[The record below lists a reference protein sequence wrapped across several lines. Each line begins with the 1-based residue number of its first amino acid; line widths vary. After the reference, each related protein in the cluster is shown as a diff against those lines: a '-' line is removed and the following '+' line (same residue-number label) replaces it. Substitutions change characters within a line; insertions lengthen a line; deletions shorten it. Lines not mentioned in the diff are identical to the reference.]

1 METLNKGQVKAM
13 KVLKSGKNVFLSGE
27 AGTGKSYVLNQ
38 FIKESRKKNILVC
51 APTGIAA
58 INVHGSTLHRVFKV
72 PIEPISPWKNPIKTS
87 DAVQEADI
95 IIIDEISM
103 CRFDCFEYVAKAIRL
118 AEREMQSKINKKA
131 AVMGVTPNKTAT
143 KQLIVVGDFFQL
155 PPVITEKDRTVLE
168 KYWGKEFN
176 VGDGFAFQAPM
187 WNDFDFVTI
196 VLDEVMRQKNL
207 DFVTN
212 LNKVRCGDGTALAW
226 FNEKAAKQ
234 KQKGI
239 YLCTTNK
246 AAASLNAVE
255 AGRLK
260 GKSKIYR
267 ASISGTVTPSDKMT
281 DDELELKVGMQ
292 VMSLVNDPNNRYQNG
307 SIGTVKSLGVR
318 SATVQFD
325 ELVEMEPFR
334 WEIIDYKIIET
345 EDKSK
350 NKVEKVVTGS
360 FEQIPLKI
368 AYAITIHK
376 SQGQTYDAANVE
388 PACFAPGQLYV
399 ALSRIKTVKKLHL
412 EAKIKPQNLITSQI
426 VLNFYKHGI
435 TQYDPI
441 DFVTETTSL
450 KENITEAESSVVT
463 EKKDGRGG
471 HRKGAGRRRK
481 YGEGVET
488 CTIRIPKSA
497 KDAVLEFLTSREWD

>member
-1 METLNKGQVKAM
+1 MKTLNKGQEKAM
-13 KVLKSGKNVFLSGE
+13 KALRSGRNVFLSGE

-72 PIEPISPWKNPIKTS
+72 PIEPISPRKNPMKTS

-118 AEREMQSKINKKA
+118 AEKEMQSKINKKA
-131 AVMGVTPNKTAT
+131 AVMGAVPNRTGK

-168 KYWGKEFN
+168 KYWGRELN

-187 WNDFDFVTI
+187 WKDFDFVTI
-196 VLDEVMRQKNL
+196 VLDEVMRQKDF

-212 LNKVRCGDGTALAW
+212 LNKVRCGDRTALSW
-226 FNEKAAKQ
+226 FNANAAKQ
-234 KQKGI
+234 KQNGI
-239 YLCTTNK
+239 YLCATNK

-255 AGRLK
+255 AGKLK

-267 ASISGTVTPSDKMT
+267 ASISGSVTPSDKMT
-281 DDELELKVGMQ
+281 EDELELKIGMQ

-307 SIGTVKSLGVR
+307 SIGTVKSLGAKSVM
-318 SATVQFD
+318 VQFD
-325 ELVEMEPFR
+325 ELVEIEPFC
-334 WEIIDYKIIET
+334 WEIIDYKITET

-399 ALSRIKTVKKLHL
+399 ALSRIRTIEKLYL
-412 EAKIKPQNLITSQI
+412 VAKIQQKNLITSQI
-426 VLNFYKHGI
+426 VLDFYNHGI

-441 DFVTETTSL
+441 DSVTEMPIQII
-450 KENITEAESSVVT
+450 ENGTES
-463 EKKDGRGG
+463 KRDGRGG
-471 HRKGAGRRRK
+471 HREGSGRKKK
-481 YGEGVET
+481 YGVET

-497 KDAVLEFLTSREWD
+497 KAAVQEFLASREWD

>member
-1 METLNKGQVKAM
+1 MKTLNKGQEKAM
-13 KVLKSGKNVFLSGE
+13 KALRSGRNVFLSGE

-72 PIEPISPWKNPIKTS
+72 PIEPISPRKIPMKTS

-118 AEREMQSKINKKA
+118 AEKEMQSKINKKA
-131 AVMGVTPNKTAT
+131 AVMGVVPNRTAT

-168 KYWGKEFN
+168 KYWGKELN

-187 WNDFDFVTI
+187 WKDFDFVTI
-196 VLDEVMRQKNL
+196 VLDEVMRQK
-207 DFVTN
+207 DFEFVTN
-212 LNKVRCGDGTALAW
+212 LNKVRCGDRAALSW
-226 FNEKAAKQ
+226 FNANAAKQ
-234 KQKGI
+234 KQNGI
-239 YLCTTNK
+239 YLCATNK

-255 AGRLK
+255 AGKLK

-267 ASISGTVTPSDKMT
+267 ASISGSVTPSDKMT
-281 DDELELKVGMQ
+281 EDELELKIGMQ

-307 SIGTVKSLGVR
+307 SIGTVKSLGAKSVM
-318 SATVQFD
+318 VQFD
-325 ELVEMEPFR
+325 ELVEIEPFC
-334 WEIIDYKIIET
+334 WEIIDYKITET

-376 SQGQTYDAANVE
+376 SQGQNYDAANVE

-399 ALSRIKTVKKLHL
+399 ALSRIKTVEKLHL

-441 DFVTETTSL
+441 DFVTESTKQ
-450 KENITEAESSVVT
+450 KEDVTESSVSEVT

>member
-87 DAVQEADI
+87 DAIQEADI